1 MRMILKR
8 RRHKMTEVN
17 YDVAIIGAG
26 PTGMTVQF
34 MHHVQI

>member
-17 YDVAIIGAG
+17 YDVAIIGA
-26 PTGMTVQF
+26 TAGMTQF